1 MRLLPLPLQFLLFIL
16 VQLALS
22 AGLVFYLGNLA
33 QSNVETFAE
42 ASRGF
47 VNTHKAIE
55 DLRGDYATV
64 AARVERTVAGFRPG
78 GRHDVTELR
87 GELKQI
93 ASTVRGSVSLAPL
106 REDHPGALNRLAE
119 AIGAQAE
126 ALVEAS
132 QNVAAADRAEIAR
145 IQARLADQRA
155 GIMSDGFGGLI
166 DAANDELETTMRA
179 IRGANAAVLDNY
191 QLVLIAFVGLQALLL
206 IAVLW
211 FTNHQIRQLA
221 EITERIVSGREAS
234 AGAQQKRRDQLGRI
248 ARAVQQFRS
257 SLVSLSNSREQLQA
271 MLKKHDKES
280 VSRRRAEDSLRLT
293 ASVFDEVQE
302 AVLVTDIQGYVS
314 RSNPAAETLLGLTSQ
329 QLSEKPLLETLLDQP
344 GSVIAPIWKHVL
356 EKGEWR
362 SEIEFTREED
372 GKQLI
377 ALVSIRLIGEP
388 REGRGH
394 VIVVIND
401 HTEVRAREREILAL
415 ARLDRVTDRL
425 NRGYFVQQVDG
436 LIRDEPEQP
445 FALVAIGLD
454 GFTAFNEALGRRFGD
469 RILRVMGDR
478 LAEITEPRSQLARID
493 GDEFAFLV
501 FADDAG
507 TLEEQV
513 ESVMETT
520 HAHITRRVELAGYR
534 LDIRASVSSAHYPAE
549 GSSAEELLRITDNG
563 ISQAK
568 AQGGN
573 RIIGHAEG
581 HTQAAQR
588 RFELTQALGKALGNR
603 EMRVHYQPQVSLA
616 SGALLGF
623 EALMRW
629 RYRGDWISPAEFI
642 PLAEEHNLI
651 GEFTDWAL
659 NNACRRIADWQRQ
672 AGQELTISIN
682 VPPQLLLLDKIDE
695 RLVELAR
702 AANLP
707 TSSVILEITESDF
720 GSDPSLLADRLHRL
734 AMQGFSIAIDDFG
747 TGHSSLAYLNN
758 LPISKLKID
767 KQFVDEIE
775 HSEDARKLLVSI
787 LAMAEKL
794 EFEVVV
800 EGVETPQQLIELRK
814 FGSRLQIQGFVFSR
828 PFDEDYWDGEFMHGK
843 VPNYPVPDLQG
854 SRQGTGQ
861 HQ

>member
-1 MRLLPLPLQFLLFIL
+1 MRLLPLPLQFLLFIFL
-16 VQLALS
+16 QLALS

-47 VNTHKAIE
+47 VDTQKSIE
-55 DLRGDYATV
+55 QIRADYASV
-64 AARVERTVAGFRPG
+64 AAKVERTVAGFQPG

-87 GELKQI
+87 SELNQI
-93 ASTVRGSVSLAPL
+93 ATTVRGSVSLAPL
-106 REDHPGALNRLAE
+106 RDNHPGAVNRLAD
-119 AIGAQAE
+119 AIESQAD

-132 QNVAAADRAEIAR
+132 QNVPSADRAEVAR

-155 GIMSDGFGGLI
+155 RIMSAGFGELI
-166 DAANDELETTMRA
+166 EAANQELETTMRA
-179 IRGANAAVLDNY
+179 IRGANAAVTGNY

-206 IAVLW
+206 MVVLW
-211 FTNHQIRQLA
+211 LTNRQIRQLA
-221 EITERIVSGREAS
+221 DITERIVAGKQAS
-234 AGAQQKRRDQLGRI
+234 AGSQQKRRDQLGRI

-271 MLKKHDKES
+271 MLKKHDKEAL
-280 VSRRRAEDSLRLT
+280 SRRRAEGSLALT

-302 AVLVTDIQGYVS
+302 AVLVTDIHGYVT
-314 RSNPAAETLLGLTSQ
+314 RSNPAAEKLLAMTTQ
-329 QLSEKPLLETLLDQP
+329 QLSERPLLEILLHQP
-344 GSVIAPIWKHVL
+344 GKVIAPIWKHVL

-362 SEIEFTREED
+362 SEIEFTRD
-372 GKQLI
+372 DDDKPLI
-377 ALVSIRLIGEP
+377 ALVSIRLVGEP

-401 HTEVRAREREILAL
+401 HTEIRAREREILAL

-425 NRGYFVQQVDG
+425 NRGYFVQQVDM
-436 LIRDEPEQP
+436 LIRTEPDQP
-445 FALVAIGLD
+445 FALVSIGLD

-501 FADDAG
+501 FADDSA
-507 TLEEQV
+507 TLEERV
-513 ESVMETT
+513 DVAMEA
-520 HAHITRRVELAGYR
+520 AHNHVTKRVELAGYR

-549 GSSAEELLRITDNG
+549 GKTAEELLRITDNG
-563 ISQAK
+563 LSQAK
-568 AQGGN
+568 SEGGN
-573 RIIGHAEG
+573 RIVGHAEG
-581 HTQAAQR
+581 HTQAAER

-651 GEFTDWAL
+651 GEFTEWAL

-672 AGQELTISIN
+672 AGQEFSISIN
-682 VPPQLLLLDKIDE
+682 MPPQLLLLDRIGE
-695 RLVELAR
+695 RLVEIAR
-702 AANLP
+702 KANLP
-707 TSSVILEITESDF
+707 TSSVVLEITESDF
-720 GSDPSLLADRLHRL
+720 GSDPTLLAEQLHSL

-758 LPISKLKID
+758 LPISKLKVD
-767 KQFVDEIE
+767 KQFVDEIVR
-775 HSEDARKLLVSI
+775 SEDARKLLGSI

-794 EFEVVV
+794 EFEVVI
-800 EGVETPQQLIELRK
+800 EGVETPQQLVELRK

-843 VPNYPVPDLQG
+843 APHYPVPEVQP
-854 SRQGTGQ
+854 SRKTE
-861 HQ
+861 

>member
-22 AGLVFYLGNLA
+22 AGLVIYLGTLA

-47 VNTHKAIE
+47 VDTHKSIE
-55 DLRGDYATV
+55 QIRTNYVGV
-64 AARVERTVAGFRPG
+64 AAQVERKVAGFQPG
-78 GRHDVTELR
+78 GRHDVTTLR
-87 GELKQI
+87 SELKQI
-93 ASTVRGSVSLAPL
+93 ATTVRGSVSLGSL
-106 REDHPGALNRLAE
+106 RDDHPGAVNQLAD
-119 AIGAQAE
+119 AIESQAD

-132 QNVAAADRAEIAR
+132 QAVPSADRDEISR

-155 GIMSDGFGGLI
+155 RIMSAGFGELI
-166 DAANDELETTMRA
+166 EAANQDLETTTRA
-179 IRGANAAVLDNY
+179 IRGANAAVIGNY
-191 QLVLIAFVGLQALLL
+191 QVVLIAFVSLQTLLL
-206 IAVLW
+206 MVVLW
-211 FTNHQIRQLA
+211 FTNRQIRQLA
-221 EITERIVSGREAS
+221 DITEQIVAGQQASSGAH
-234 AGAQQKRRDQLGRI
+234 QKRRDQLGRI

-271 MLKKHDKES
+271 MVKKHEKES
-280 VSRRRAEDSLRLT
+280 LSRRRAEGSLALT

-302 AVLVTDIQGYVS
+302 AVLVTDTHGYVS
-314 RSNPAAETLLGLTSQ
+314 RSNPAAEKLLGLTTE
-329 QLSEKPLLETLLDQP
+329 QLGEQPLLEILLNQP
-344 GSVIAPIWKHVL
+344 SNVIAPIWKHVL

-362 SEIEFTREED
+362 SEVEFTRGED
-372 GKQLI
+372 DKPLV
-377 ALVSIRLIGEP
+377 ALVSIRLVGEP

-401 HTEVRAREREILAL
+401 HTEIRAREREILEL
-415 ARLDRVTDRL
+415 ARLDRVTGRL
-425 NRGYFVQQVDG
+425 NRGYFVQQIDSM
-436 LIRDEPEQP
+436 IRNEPEQP

-454 GFTAFNEALGRRFGD
+454 GFTAFNEALGRHFGD

-501 FADDAG
+501 FADDPA
-507 TLEEQV
+507 TLEERV
-513 ESVMETT
+513 DAAMSAA
-520 HAHITRRVELAGYR
+520 HGHITARVDLAGYR
-534 LDIRASVSSAHYPAE
+534 LDIRASVSSAQYPTE
-549 GSSAEELLRITDNG
+549 GTSAEELLRITDNG
-563 ISQAK
+563 LSQAK
-568 AQGGN
+568 SEGGN

-581 HTQAAQR
+581 HSQAAQR
-588 RFELTQALGKALGNR
+588 RFELMQALGKALGNR

-616 SGALLGF
+616 SGALVGF

-651 GEFTDWAL
+651 GEFTEWAL
-659 NNACRRIADWQRQ
+659 NNACRRVADWQRQ
-672 AGQELTISIN
+672 AGQEFSISIN
-682 VPPQLLLLDKIDE
+682 MPPQLLLLDRVGD

-702 AANLP
+702 TANLP
-707 TSSVILEITESDF
+707 TSSIVLEITESDF
-720 GSDPSLLADRLHRL
+720 GSDPSLLAERLHQL
-734 AMQGFSIAIDDFG
+734 AMQGFAIAIDDFG

-758 LPISKLKID
+758 LPISKLKVD

-775 HSEDARKLLVSI
+775 HSEDARKLLGSI

-794 EFEVVV
+794 EFEVVI
-800 EGVETPQQLIELRK
+800 EGVETPQQLVELRK

-843 VPNYPVPDLQG
+843 APHYPVPEVQP
-854 SRQGTGQ
+854 SRRIE
-861 HQ
+861 

>member
-1 MRLLPLPLQFLLFIL
+1 MRLLPLPLQFLIFIL

-33 QSNVETFAE
+33 ESNVETFAE
-42 ASRGF
+42 ASSGF
-47 VNTHKAIE
+47 VDTHKSIE
-55 DLRGDYATV
+55 QIRSDYASV
-64 AARVERTVAGFRPG
+64 AANVERTVASFTPG

-93 ASTVRGSVSLAPL
+93 ASTVRNSVTLGPL
-106 REDHPGALNRLAE
+106 RDNHPGAVNNLAA
-119 AIGAQAE
+119 AIESQAN

-132 QNVAAADRAEIAR
+132 QNLPSADRAEVSR
-145 IQARLADQRA
+145 IQGQLADQRA
-155 GIMSDGFGGLI
+155 RIMSSGFGELI
-166 DAANDELETTMRA
+166 EAANDELESTMRA
-179 IRGANAAVLDNY
+179 IRGANAAVVGNY
-191 QLVLIAFVGLQALLL
+191 QLVLVAFVALQALLL
-206 IAVLW
+206 MVVLW
-211 FTNHQIRQLA
+211 LTNRQIRQLA
-221 EITERIVSGREAS
+221 DITERIVAGRQAS
-234 AGAQQKRRDQLGRI
+234 AGSQQKRRDQLGRI
-248 ARAVQQFRS
+248 ARSVQQFRS

-280 VSRRRAEDSLRLT
+280 LSRRRAEGSLRLT

-302 AVLVTDIQGYVS
+302 AVLVTDIEGHVT
-314 RSNPAAETLLGLTSQ
+314 RSNPAAEKLLGLTAV
-329 QLSEKPLLETLLDQP
+329 QLSERPLLEILLHQP
-344 GSVIAPIWKHVL
+344 GHVIAPIWKHVL
-356 EKGEWR
+356 EEGEWR
-362 SEIEFTREED
+362 SEIEFTRPD
-372 GKQLI
+372 DDKPLI
-377 ALVSIRLIGEP
+377 ALVSIRLVGEP

-401 HTEVRAREREILAL
+401 HTEIRSREREILAL

-425 NRGYFVQQVDG
+425 NRGYFVQQVDTQ
-436 LIRDEPEQP
+436 IRTHPDQP

-469 RILRVMGDR
+469 RILRVIGDR
-478 LAEITEPRSQLARID
+478 LAEMTAPRAQLARVD

-501 FADDAG
+501 FA
-507 TLEEQV
+507 EEEEALDETV
-513 ESVMETT
+513 EAAMREAHSVT
-520 HAHITRRVELAGYR
+520 TRRVELAGYR

-549 GSSAEELLRITDNG
+549 GKTSEELLRITDNG
-563 ISQAK
+563 LSEAK
-568 AQGGN
+568 SQGGN

-581 HTQAAQR
+581 HTQAAER

-629 RYRGDWISPAEFI
+629 RYRGDWISPSEFI

-651 GEFTDWAL
+651 GEFTEWAL
-659 NNACRRIADWQRQ
+659 THACRRIADWQRQ
-672 AGQELTISIN
+672 SGQEFTISIN
-682 VPPQLLLLDKIDE
+682 MPPQLLLLDKIGE
-695 RLVELAR
+695 RLIQIAR

-707 TSSVILEITESDF
+707 TSSIVLEITESDF
-720 GSDPSLLADRLHRL
+720 GSDPALLAERLHQL
-734 AMQGFSIAIDDFG
+734 AMQGFAIAIDDFG

-758 LPISKLKID
+758 LPITKLKID
-767 KQFVDEIE
+767 KQFVDEIV
-775 HSEDARKLLVSI
+775 HSEDARKLLGSI

-800 EGVETPQQLIELRK
+800 EGVETPQQLVELRK

-843 VPNYPVPDLQG
+843 VPNYPVPDIQPP
-854 SRQGTGQ
+854 RQTD
-861 HQ
+861 

>member
-16 VQLALS
+16 LQLALS

-33 QSNVETFAE
+33 ESNVETFAE

-47 VNTHKAIE
+47 VDTHKSIE
-55 DLRGDYATV
+55 QIRGDYASV
-64 AARVERTVAGFRPG
+64 AAKVERAVTGFQPG

-87 GELKQI
+87 NELNQI
-93 ASTVRGSVSLAPL
+93 ATTVRGSVSLAPL
-106 REDHPGALNRLAE
+106 RDNHPGAVNRLAD
-119 AIGAQAE
+119 AIESQGN

-132 QNVAAADRAEIAR
+132 QNVPSADRAEVAR

-155 GIMSDGFGGLI
+155 RIMSAGFGELI
-166 DAANDELETTMRA
+166 AAANQELETTMRA
-179 IRGANAAVLDNY
+179 IRGANAAVTGNY
-191 QLVLIAFVGLQALLL
+191 QLVLMAFVGLQALLL
-206 IAVLW
+206 MVVLW
-211 FTNHQIRQLA
+211 LTNRQIRQLA
-221 EITERIVSGREAS
+221 DITDRIVAGQQAS
-234 AGAQQKRRDQLGRI
+234 AGSQQKRRDQLGRI

-257 SLVSLSNSREQLQA
+257 SLVNLSNSREQLQS
-271 MLKKHDKES
+271 MLKKHDKEAL
-280 VSRRRAEDSLRLT
+280 SRRRAEGSLALT

-302 AVLVTDIQGYVS
+302 AVLVTDIHGYVT
-314 RSNPAAETLLGLTSQ
+314 RSNPAAEKLLAMTTQ
-329 QLSEKPLLETLLDQP
+329 QLSERPLLEILLHQP
-344 GSVIAPIWKHVL
+344 GKVIAPIWKHVL

-362 SEIEFTREED
+362 SEIEFTRDED
-372 GKQLI
+372 DKPLI
-377 ALVSIRLIGEP
+377 ALVSIRLVGEP

-401 HTEVRAREREILAL
+401 HTEIRAREREILAL

-425 NRGYFVQQVDG
+425 NRGYFVQQVDT
-436 LIRDEPEQP
+436 LIRTEPDQP

-478 LAEITEPRSQLARID
+478 LGEITEPRSQLARID

-501 FADDAG
+501 FADDTE
-507 TLEEQV
+507 TLEERV
-513 ESVMETT
+513 DAVMESA
-520 HAHITRRVELAGYR
+520 HSHITKRVELAGYR
-534 LDIRASVSSAHYPAE
+534 LDIRASVSSAHYPVE
-549 GSSAEELLRITDNG
+549 GKNAEELLRITDNG
-563 ISQAK
+563 LSEAK
-568 AQGGN
+568 IEGGN

-651 GEFTDWAL
+651 GEFTEWAL

-682 VPPQLLLLDKIDE
+682 MPPQMLLLDRVGD
-695 RLVELAR
+695 RMVEVAR
-702 AANLP
+702 KANLP
-707 TSSVILEITESDF
+707 TSSIVLEITESDF
-720 GSDPSLLADRLHRL
+720 GSDPTLLAAQLHKL

-767 KQFVDEIE
+767 KQFVDEIVT
-775 HSEDARKLLVSI
+775 SEDARKLLGSI
-787 LAMAEKL
+787 MAMAEKL

-800 EGVETPQQLIELRK
+800 EGVETPQQLVELRK
-814 FGSRLQIQGFVFSR
+814 FGNRLQIQGFVFSR

-843 VPNYPVPDLQG
+843 APHYPVPEIQP
-854 SRQGTGQ
+854 SRRTE
-861 HQ
+861 